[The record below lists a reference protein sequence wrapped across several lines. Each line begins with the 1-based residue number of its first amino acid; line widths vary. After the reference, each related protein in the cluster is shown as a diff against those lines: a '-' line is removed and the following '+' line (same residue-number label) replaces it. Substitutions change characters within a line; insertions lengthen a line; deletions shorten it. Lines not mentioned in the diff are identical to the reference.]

1 MNNEYVIINKTELE
15 AKIAET
21 RIVALELDT
30 VERHRRSK
38 DWDWNHLVNNTK
50 QELYKELLSKST
62 PLIPEI
68 EKAFDAGRTV
78 KNYKGE
84 WKEAYHDD
92 MTSAKYE
99 ESKDYI
105 TNLKLDI

>member
-1 MNNEYVIINKTELE
+1 MKEEYIVISKTAIQKRIEELE
-15 AKIAET
+15 NYTYATQNIY
-21 RIVALELDT
+21 LEGRN
-30 VERHRRSK
+30 EG
-38 DWDWNHLVNNTK
+38 
-50 QELYKELLSKST
+50 ELSCLLNLLSQST